1 MVSVLNES
9 IWCQLGFSDVCC
21 RVLPEQSVLRADVFA
36 VAGPSFSIA
45 IRSDVITVYPWET
58 AKMECSLSVLG
69 SSPKTGT
76 EHTHTHT
83 PRPHTLLG
91 SSAGFN
97 FLFFLL
103 VSKHIF
109 HTHVTLLLMRIRMMQ
124 FLHLKQSFQWK
135 ESLVC
140 KRKHLLPPVG
150 VCNTGY
156 FSGFYWLHFDLTFLW
171 VIISGQVFVFSYN
184 KNINCAKQ
192 LDCWGLL
199 PKISH
204 IHLKKKNPKP

>member
-9 IWCQLGFSDVCC
+9 LWCQLGFSDVCC

-76 EHTHTHT
+76 EHTHKHTHT
-83 PRPHTLLG
+83 RLDRTLFWAHQL
-91 SSAGFN
+91 A
-97 FLFFLL
+97 LFIFLL

-109 HTHVTLLLMRIRMMQ
+109 HTHITLLLMRIRMMR
-124 FLHLKQSFQWK
+124 FLHLKQSFQ
-135 ESLVC
+135 
-140 KRKHLLPPVG
+140 
-150 VCNTGY
+150 
-156 FSGFYWLHFDLTFLW
+156 
-171 VIISGQVFVFSYN
+171 
-184 KNINCAKQ
+184 
-192 LDCWGLL
+192 
-199 PKISH
+199 
-204 IHLKKKNPKP
+204 